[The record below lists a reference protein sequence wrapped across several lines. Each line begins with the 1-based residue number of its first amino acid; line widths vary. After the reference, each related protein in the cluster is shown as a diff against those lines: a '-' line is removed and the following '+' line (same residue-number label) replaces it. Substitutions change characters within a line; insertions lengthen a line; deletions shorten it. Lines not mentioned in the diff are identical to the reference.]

1 MISIEY
7 DPSSP
12 VRTYIMVVLS
22 LLLIAVPSVSSLSP
36 NIMLYEHRPYR
47 YRQREV
53 EIVLNIIELGPMA
66 RFIILRSFDIG
77 EHA

>member
-1 MISIEY
+1 
-7 DPSSP
+7 
-12 VRTYIMVVLS
+12 
-22 LLLIAVPSVSSLSP
+22 
-36 NIMLYEHRPYR
+36 MLYEHRPYR

-77 EHA
+77 DHA